1 MLRGAIVG
9 FGNVAQFGHWPG
21 YVANGEA
28 EIVAVVDQ
36 SENRRAA
43 AKLLN
48 HSLGTFH
55 SLAEINRDA
64 IDFIDICTPP
74 SRHPEPMWQAI
85 ERGWHVLCEKP
96 LLLESEIVD
105 QVRAKAIE
113 AGVAVVPVHNWKY
126 APIIRA
132 VTKLLREGEI
142 GKLRRVEIATLR
154 LRDAATADE
163 SQPNWRRD
171 PKVAGGGI
179 VMDHGWHSIYLALH
193 WFNEIPELISAELAR
208 PNEQSVE
215 SEAIL
220 ELGFPSGE
228 TRVELSWNASE
239 RANRMKL
246 VGEKGEIGVDD
257 DTLTLNGKS
266 TRFDSA
272 LTAGSHHADWFEAM
286 LPDVLAAFRDPK
298 KSRPIFEEAAN
309 CLAIIRRAYAVAR
322 AS

>member
-21 YVANGEA
+21 YAANGEA
-28 EIVAVVDQ
+28 EIVAVIDQ
-36 SENRRAA
+36 SEKRRAA
-43 AKLLN
+43 AKSLK
-48 HSLGTFH
+48 HSLGTFQ
-55 SLAEINRDA
+55 SLGELARDA
-64 IDFIDICTPP
+64 IDFVDICTPP
-74 SRHPEPMWQAI
+74 SRHPEPMLQAI

-96 LLLESEIVD
+96 LLLEPGTVD
-105 QVRAKAIE
+105 QVRANAAE
-113 AGVAVVPVHNWKY
+113 GGVAVMPVHNWKY

-132 VTKLLREGEI
+132 ATNLLSEGAI
-142 GKLRRVEIATLR
+142 GKLRRVKITTLR

-193 WFNEIPELISAELAR
+193 WFNEVPQQVAAELAR
-208 PNEQSVE
+208 PDEQSVE
-215 SEAIL
+215 SEANL
-220 ELGFPSGE
+220 ELSFPSGE
-228 TRVELSWNASE
+228 TRIELSWNAAE
-239 RANRMKL
+239 RANRITL
-246 VGEKGEIGVDD
+246 IGDKGEIALDN
-257 DTLTLNGKS
+257 DTLIANGESKH
-266 TRFDSA
+266 FDPG

-286 LPDVLAAFRDPK
+286 VPDVLGAFRDPR

>member
-21 YVANGEA
+21 YLAHGEA

-36 SENRRAA
+36 SESRRAA
-43 AKLLN
+43 AKSLK
-48 HSLGTFH
+48 HSLGTYH
-55 SLAEINRDA
+55 SLGDIERDA
-64 IDFIDICTPP
+64 IDFVDICTPP
-74 SRHPEPMWQAI
+74 SRHPEPMLQAI

-105 QVRAKAIE
+105 QVRTKAV
-113 AGVAVVPVHNWKY
+113 ARGVAVMPVHNWKY

-132 VTKLLREGEI
+132 ATTLLGEGAI
-142 GKLRRVEIATLR
+142 GKLRLVQITTLR
-154 LRDAATADE
+154 LRDAAAADE

-171 PKVAGGGI
+171 PKIAGGGI

-193 WFNEIPELISAELAR
+193 WFNEIPREVSAELVR
-208 PNEQSVE
+208 SNEQSVE

-220 ELGFPSGE
+220 ELAFPSGE
-228 TRVELSWNASE
+228 TRIELSWNASE
-239 RANRMKL
+239 RANRITL
-246 VGEKGEIGVDD
+246 AGDKGEVAIDD
-257 DTLTLNGKS
+257 ELLIVNGESK
-266 TRFDSA
+266 RFQPG
-272 LTAGSHHADWFEAM
+272 LTAGSHHADWFAAM
-286 LPDVLAAFRDPK
+286 LPDVVDAFRDPE
-298 KSRPIFEEAAN
+298 KSRSPFEEAAN

>member
-21 YVANGEA
+21 YATNGEA
-28 EIVAVVDQ
+28 EIVAVIDQ
-36 SENRRAA
+36 SEKRRAA
-43 AKLLN
+43 AKSLK

-55 SLAEINRDA
+55 SLGDVARDA
-64 IDFIDICTPP
+64 IDFVDICTPP
-74 SRHPEPMWQAI
+74 SRHSEPMLQAI

-96 LLLESEIVD
+96 LLLESDVVD
-105 QVRAKAIE
+105 QVRAKALE
-113 AGVAVVPVHNWKY
+113 AGVAVIPVHNWKY

-132 VTKLLREGEI
+132 TTKLLGEGAI
-142 GKLRRVEIATLR
+142 GKLQRVKITTLR
-154 LRDAATADE
+154 MRDAATADE

-193 WFNEIPELISAELAR
+193 WFKEIPDKVNAKLTRS
-208 PNEQSVE
+208 NEQSVE
-215 SEAIL
+215 SEAVL
-220 ELGFPSGE
+220 DLSFPSGE
-228 TRVELSWNASE
+228 TRIELSWEARE
-239 RANRMKL
+239 RANRITL
-246 VGEKGEIGVDD
+246 IGDKGELALDD
-257 DTLTLNGKS
+257 NSLSANGKS
-266 TRFDSA
+266 QRFEPG
-272 LTAGSHHADWFEAM
+272 LTAGSHHADWFETM
-286 LPDVLAAFRDPK
+286 LPDVLGAFRDPK